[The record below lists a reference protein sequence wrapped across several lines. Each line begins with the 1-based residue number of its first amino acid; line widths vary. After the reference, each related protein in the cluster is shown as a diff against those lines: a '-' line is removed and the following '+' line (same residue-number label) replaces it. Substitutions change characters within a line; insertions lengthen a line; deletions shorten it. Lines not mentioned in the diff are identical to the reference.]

1 MIYSQIV
8 TWTAFAILAMFTYIG
23 IPSCTLPL
31 ELAKYVDSQRQY
43 LSQERNL
50 LRAKLQEYMRH
61 HAECSGRRREVDP
74 ASVPLTGARREE
86 GPPGEDQRLVLCEH
100 PHQRGPAGVPQVSE
114 GGKPASPPLIYSSS
128 SPIKSCTMSM
138 GSISSIGG
146 IGGLPQ
152 HNFPSL

>member
-1 MIYSQIV
+1 MHPSQCI
-8 TWTAFAILAMFTYIG
+8 
-23 IPSCTLPL
+23 

-61 HAECSGRRREVDP
+61 HAECSGGRREVDP
-74 ASVPLTGARREE
+74 ASVGLTGARREE
-86 GPPGEDQRLVLCEH
+86 GPPGEDQRLILCYEH
-100 PHQRGPAGVPQVSE
+100 PHQRWHAGLPQVSE

-146 IGGLPQ
+146 IGGLVGQ

>member
-1 MIYSQIV
+1 MHPSQCI
-8 TWTAFAILAMFTYIG
+8 
-23 IPSCTLPL
+23 

-43 LSQERNL
+43 HSQERNL

-61 HAECSGRRREVDP
+61 HAECSGGRREVDP
-74 ASVPLTGARREE
+74 ASVGLPGARREE
-86 GPPGEDQRLVLCEH
+86 GPPAGEDQILILYYEH
-100 PHQRGPAGVPQVSE
+100 PHQRWPAGLPQVSE

-146 IGGLPQ
+146 IGGLVGQ